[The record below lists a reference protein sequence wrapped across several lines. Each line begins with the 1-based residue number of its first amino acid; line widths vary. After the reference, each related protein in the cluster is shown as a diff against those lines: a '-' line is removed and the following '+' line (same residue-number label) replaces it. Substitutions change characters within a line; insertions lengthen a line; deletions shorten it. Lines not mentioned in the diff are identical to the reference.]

1 MKTTKIKFLF
11 LLIFSCYSSFVF
23 SQQMIQG
30 SVSDFSGNLLPGVSI
45 IEKGTTNGT
54 VSDFDGNFQLSVQDN
69 AVIIFS
75 YVGYLSQA
83 VGASSTMEI
92 VMQEDIANL
101 EEVIVTGYGGVK
113 KKDLVSS
120 ISQIKGDAIAN
131 KPVSRV
137 DNLLQ
142 GQAAGVEVTRVS
154 GEPGVGAAIRIRGVS
169 SINGNNTPLY
179 VIDGFIAG
187 TGYNLSNLNVNDIE
201 SIQVLKDASSL
212 AIYGTRGA
220 AGVILIN
227 TKSGKASKEGTVNVS
242 VNHYTTFSSVTR
254 MPQTA
259 DLNTYAEYWNEAVTF
274 VPGADGYGANDTSL
288 TVPYPDYQS
297 MVPTDW
303 KGLVLRD
310 GLVSNTDVTV
320 SGNSKKSNYYISFN
334 KYVEDGVIKA
344 SGINRN
350 NLRINFDTDLN
361 ENFRTGVRLNL
372 TDRKVESNK
381 VNLDQLYM
389 RILPTRK
396 VYNDDGTY
404 TGINPYS
411 SSNEENPV
419 ARINHEVNHNRI
431 TNLVSNA
438 YVEFDPIPGLTLR
451 STVGVNM
458 NFLKMNDYLGNIIPA
473 RVLAGTGGRA
483 DIANELYKSI
493 LNENTLTYETEY
505 GDNRL
510 TVLAG
515 FTMQK
520 NTNETNSA
528 SAEGFPNDVVSFN
541 NLSLGS
547 DPTKH
552 QVSSGYNQRTFTSIL
567 ARINYSYKDK
577 YLLTLVGRE
586 DGSSVFEQGSKFAF
600 FPSAGVAWRVD
611 QENFMSGQST
621 ISNFKLRASYGV
633 VGEQGVPTY
642 NSLEKFSTY
651 TVFFNDQ
658 IQNAVMINSLP
669 SKNLTWEKT
678 YQTDIGF
685 EMGFLD
691 NKVNLEVDYYNK
703 QTKDLL
709 LAKPLPGTAGGS
721 RLENVGEIEN
731 VGFEAS
737 LSSINIQKDDFSWN
751 STFTISRNKNKVLNL
766 GAEEYIDLRS
776 PNHGA
781 GGSAFR
787 LVPGQPG
794 PVMMGLNYLGTYK
807 TKAEIDA
814 DGVFGSSFLG
824 SPRYEDVD
832 KNGVI
837 NDLDMVVQ
845 GSAQPD
851 LYGGLRNTLTYKNFT
866 LDFFINGSYGGELFD
881 ASMQTGIFGR
891 GGDVMVLPAVKDRWT
906 PTNPTSDI
914 PRAGVNAGAFQLNN
928 SYNVID
934 GSFLR
939 LSNVTLSYDFD
950 PKPKIFDS
958 ATFYV
963 SGNNLALL
971 TKFGWGDPEQS
982 NYGSSA
988 LELGAAEDA
997 YPYTTSFTV
1006 GLKLN
1011 L

>member
-1 MKTTKIKFLF
+1 M
-11 LLIFSCYSSFVF
+11 
-23 SQQMIQG
+23 
-30 SVSDFSGNLLPGVSI
+30 
-45 IEKGTTNGT
+45 
-54 VSDFDGNFQLSVQDN
+54 
-69 AVIIFS
+69 
-75 YVGYLSQA
+75 
-83 VGASSTMEI
+83 
-92 VMQEDIANL
+92 
-101 EEVIVTGYGGVK
+101 
-113 KKDLVSS
+113 
-120 ISQIKGDAIAN
+120 
-131 KPVSRV
+131 
-137 DNLLQ
+137 
-142 GQAAGVEVTRVS
+142 
-154 GEPGVGAAIRIRGVS
+154 
-169 SINGNNTPLY
+169 
-179 VIDGFIAG
+179 
-187 TGYNLSNLNVNDIE
+187 
-201 SIQVLKDASSL
+201 
-212 AIYGTRGA
+212 
-220 AGVILIN
+220 
-227 TKSGKASKEGTVNVS
+227 
-242 VNHYTTFSSVTR
+242 
-254 MPQTA
+254 
-259 DLNTYAEYWNEAVTF
+259 
-274 VPGADGYGANDTSL
+274 
-288 TVPYPDYQS
+288 
-297 MVPTDW
+297 
-303 KGLVLRD
+303 
-310 GLVSNTDVTV
+310 
-320 SGNSKKSNYYISFN
+320 
-334 KYVEDGVIKA
+334 
-344 SGINRN
+344 
-350 NLRINFDTDLN
+350 
-361 ENFRTGVRLNL
+361 
-372 TDRKVESNK
+372 
-381 VNLDQLYM
+381 
-389 RILPTRK
+389 
-396 VYNDDGTY
+396 
-404 TGINPYS
+404 
-411 SSNEENPV
+411 
-419 ARINHEVNHNRI
+419 
-431 TNLVSNA
+431 
-438 YVEFDPIPGLTLR
+438 
-451 STVGVNM
+451 
-458 NFLKMNDYLGNIIPA
+458 
-473 RVLAGTGGRA
+473 
-483 DIANELYKSI
+483 
-493 LNENTLTYETEY
+493 
-505 GDNRL
+505 
-510 TVLAG
+510 
-515 FTMQK
+515 
-520 NTNETNSA
+520 
-528 SAEGFPNDVVSFN
+528 
-541 NLSLGS
+541 
-547 DPTKH
+547 
-552 QVSSGYNQRTFTSIL
+552 
-567 ARINYSYKDK
+567 
-577 YLLTLVGRE
+577 
-586 DGSSVFEQGSKFAF
+586 
-600 FPSAGVAWRVD
+600 AWRVD
-611 QENFMSGQST
+611 QEDFMSGQST

-751 STFTISRNKNKVLNL
+751 STFTISRNKNKVLSL

-866 LDFFINGSYGGELFD
+866 LDFFINGSYGSEIFD

-914 PRAGVNAGAFQLNN
+914 PRAGVNAGSFQLNN

-958 ATFYV
+958 ARLYV
-963 SGNNLALL
+963 SGSNLALL

>member
-1 MKTTKIKFLF
+1 MKTTKFKII
-11 LLIFSCYSSFVF
+11 LLLLLCSSSLVF
-23 SQQMIQG
+23 SQVMVQG
-30 SVSDFSGNLLPGVSI
+30 TVSDSSGNLLPGVSI
-45 IEKGTTNGT
+45 VEKGTTNGT
-54 VSDFDGNFQLSVQDN
+54 VSDFDGNFELSVQDD
-69 AVIIFS
+69 AIIIFS
-75 YVGYLSQA
+75 YVGFLTQA
-83 VGASSTMEI
+83 VGASSTLDIILE
-92 VMQEDIANL
+92 EDIANL
-101 EEVIVTGYGGVK
+101 EEVIVTGYGGVR

-120 ISQIKGDAIAN
+120 ISQIKGDAIEN

-142 GQAAGVEVTRVS
+142 GQAAGVEVTQVS

-169 SINGNNTPLY
+169 SINGNNSPLY

-212 AIYGTRGA
+212 ALYGTRGA
-220 AGVILIN
+220 SGVILIN
-227 TKSGKASKEGTVNVS
+227 TKSGKASKEGTVNVA
-242 VNHYTTFSSVTR
+242 VNHYTTFASVTR

-259 DLNTYAEYWNEAVTF
+259 DLKTYAEFWNEAVTF
-274 VPGADGYGANDTSL
+274 VPGADGYGDNDTSL
-288 TVPYPDYQS
+288 AVPYPDYQT
-297 MVPTDW
+297 MIPTDW

-320 SGNSKKSNYYISFN
+320 SGNSEKSNYYVSFN

-350 NLRINFDTDLN
+350 NLRINFDTNLN
-361 ENFRTGVRLNL
+361 NNFRTGVRLNL
-372 TDRKVESNK
+372 TNRKVESNK

-411 SSNEENPV
+411 SSNEQNPV
-419 ARINHEVNHNRI
+419 ARIEHAIDHNRI
-431 TNLVSNA
+431 TNLVTNA
-438 YVEFDPIPGLTLR
+438 YVEYDPIPGLTFR
-451 STVGVNM
+451 STLGVNM
-458 NFLKMNDYLGNIIPA
+458 NFVKQNDYLGNIIPA
-473 RVLAGTGGRA
+473 RRISGNGGLAIIG
-483 DIANELYKSI
+483 NELYKSV

-505 GDNRL
+505 GDSRL

-515 FTMQK
+515 FTLQK
-520 NTNETNSA
+520 NKIESNGA
-528 SAEGFPNDVVSFN
+528 RAEGFPNDVVTFN

-547 DPTKH
+547 DPSKH
-552 QVSSGYNQRTFTSIL
+552 QVRSGFNQRTFTSIL

-586 DGSSVFEQGSKFAF
+586 DGSSVFETGRKFAF
-600 FPSAGVAWRVD
+600 FPSAGAAWRID
-611 QENFMSGQST
+611 QEDFMSNQNT

-651 TVFFNDQ
+651 TVFFNNQ
-658 IQNAVMINSLP
+658 IQNAVLINSLP

-691 NKVNLEVDYYNK
+691 NKVNLEFDYYNK

-709 LAKPLPGTAGGS
+709 LAKPLPGTAGGT

-737 LSSINIQKDDFSWN
+737 VSSVNIQKNDFNWS
-751 STFTISRNKNKVLNL
+751 STFTISSNKNKVLSL

-807 TKAEIDA
+807 TRAEIDA
-814 DGVFGSSFLG
+814 DGVKGSSFLG

-837 NDLDMVVQ
+837 NDLDMVVL

-851 LYGGLRNTLTYKNFT
+851 FYGGLRNTLTYKNFT
-866 LDFFINGSYGGELFD
+866 LDFFIHGSYGNEIFD

-906 PTNPTSDI
+906 PNNPTSDI
-914 PRAGVNAGAFQLNN
+914 PRAGVNAGSFQLNN
-928 SYNVID
+928 SYNIID

-939 LSNVTLSYDFD
+939 LKNVTLSYDFD
-950 PKPKIFDS
+950 PNPKLFDS
-958 ATFYV
+958 ARLYV

-982 NYGSSA
+982 NYGANS

-997 YPYTTSFTV
+997 YPYTTSITV